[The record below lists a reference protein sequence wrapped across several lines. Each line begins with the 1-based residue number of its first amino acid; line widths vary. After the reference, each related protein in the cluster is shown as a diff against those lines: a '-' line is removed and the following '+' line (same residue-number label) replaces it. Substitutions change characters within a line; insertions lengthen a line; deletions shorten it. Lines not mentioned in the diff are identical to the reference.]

1 MLSYPILIGEGLLHD
16 QDLWASLVKGRTCVV
31 ISDDQVAPLY
41 QDAFSCDFIIFSA
54 GDSCKNFETLQQIL
68 EQLTAKHFPRDGL
81 IIALGGGVVGDVAG
95 FAAAIYQRGVAFI
108 QVPTTSLAMADSSV
122 GGKTAVNVG
131 NAKNNVGAFHQPE
144 AVVID
149 LATLKSLND
158 REYAAGL
165 AEVIKHGLIQDAD
178 FFNWLV
184 TNKEMIKARDATVL
198 KHMIERSCAIKA
210 KIVAQDETEQGLRM
224 LLNFGHTFGHAVESY
239 SDYQD
244 FKHGEAVSIGMVCAL
259 RYGQR
264 PEAEVAQVKHI
275 LEFFGLPTTL
285 PKTYAHETL
294 RALMAHDK
302 KKRSGLLNLILLNQ
316 IGEAYIHKEE
326 LCKIHF

>member
-1 MLSYPILIGEGLLHD
+1 VLSYPILVGEGLLHD
-16 QDLWASLVKGRTCVV
+16 QDLWTRLIKARTCIV
-31 ISDDQVAPLY
+31 ITDDQVAPLY
-41 QDAFSCDFIIFSA
+41 LEAFSCDSIVFPA
-54 GDSCKNFETLQQIL
+54 GESHKNFETLQEIL
-68 EQLTAKHFPRDGL
+68 AQLTAKHFPRDGL

-131 NAKNNVGAFHQPE
+131 DAKNNVGAFHQPE
-144 AVVID
+144 AVVMD
-149 LATLKSLND
+149 LASLKSLND

-165 AEVIKHGLIQDAD
+165 AEVVKHGLIQDAE
-178 FFNWLV
+178 FFNWLLA
-184 TNKEMIKARDATVL
+184 NKEAIKARDATVL
-198 KHMIERSCAIKA
+198 KNMIERSCAIKA
-210 KIVAQDETEQGLRM
+210 KIVAQDEKEQGLRM

-239 SDYQD
+239 SRYQD
-244 FKHGEAVSIGMVCAL
+244 FKHGEAVSIGMICAL
-259 RYGQR
+259 HFSKR
-264 PEAEVAQVKHI
+264 PEAEIEQVTHL

-285 PKTYAHETL
+285 PKSYDHETL

-302 KKRSGLLNLILLNQ
+302 KKRSGLLNLILLKQ
-316 IGEAYIHKEE
+316 IGEAYIQKEE